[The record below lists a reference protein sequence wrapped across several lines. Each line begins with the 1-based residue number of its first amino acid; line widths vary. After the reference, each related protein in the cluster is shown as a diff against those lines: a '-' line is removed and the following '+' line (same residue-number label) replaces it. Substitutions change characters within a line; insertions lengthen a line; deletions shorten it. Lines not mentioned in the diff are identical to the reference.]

1 MKTMNLNTNT
11 LPTTPNGDGGGVCFS
26 SEDTDVG

>member
-1 MKTMNLNTNT
+1 MKTLNLNTRTNT
-11 LPTTPNGDGGGVCFS
+11 TTPNGDGGRVCFS

>member
-1 MKTMNLNTNT
+1 MKNLNLNTVNT
-11 LPTTPNGDGGGVCFS
+11 PTTPNGDGGRVCFS